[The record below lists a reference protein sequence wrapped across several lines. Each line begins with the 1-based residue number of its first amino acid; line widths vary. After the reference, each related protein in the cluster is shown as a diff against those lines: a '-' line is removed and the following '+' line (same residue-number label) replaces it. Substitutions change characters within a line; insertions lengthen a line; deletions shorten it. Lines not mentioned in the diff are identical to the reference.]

1 MHILLVDDEALAR
14 QRLRT
19 LLADCQAQQPGL
31 RLHVQEAA
39 HAAQALALLQ
49 APGGQAIDLL
59 LLDIHMPGQDGLA
72 LAQCLQRLP
81 QAPALVFVTAHAEH
95 AVSAFEL
102 DAVDYLTKPVRLPRL
117 QQALAKVQRLRGLGH
132 TLGAGA
138 AQPAAHPTV
147 PTEAP
152 AHEAEA
158 LCIQERGRT
167 ERVPLTELLYIK
179 AEQKYLTVRT
189 LSAPTSSTAPST
201 TCKRATAA
209 SCCASTATP
218 WWPAMPC
225 ARWKNTTTSSQAAPR
240 PTPGPCA
247 CTAAPSC

>member
-102 DAVDYLTKPVRLPRL
+102 DAVYYLTKPVRLPRL

-132 TLGAGA
+132 TLGATA
-138 AQPAAHPTV
+138 VQAPASPPV

-167 ERVPLTELLYIK
+167 ERVPLTELL
-179 AEQKYLTVRT
+179 
-189 LSAPTSSTAPST
+189 
-201 TCKRATAA
+201 
-209 SCCASTATP
+209 
-218 WWPAMPC
+218 
-225 ARWKNTTTSSQAAPR
+225 
-240 PTPGPCA
+240 
-247 CTAAPSC
+247 